1 MSESKPPPSNYG
13 YGYGYGYGAGGEA
26 SFHVND
32 LWRVIKNRWPTS
44 ITILVLVMG
53 TGFVVTKLQPK
64 IYESSVVLRVEKD
77 NKDLQVFQA
86 SFEGF
91 DPVFFQTEF
100 EMIQSKKVLYPVIEK
115 LGIAARLC
123 EEMEL
128 PEGSI
133 TDDQAFQIFRKSK
146 LQVQPFRNTKLI
158 EVVCQS
164 TKPDEAALY
173 ANTIADSYE
182 EVRRSEITGRS
193 DSGLKA
199 LAGEVEKQKEIVS
212 ASAARV
218 EKLRKELKIDELP
231 GSTAQVQ
238 STTLADQEIQRKESQ
253 LSELRADMISRKVR
267 LEKVADLS
275 IEQLE
280 STLPALNLEDPT
292 TASTKQQLLQALQ
305 NVAQMQKQG
314 YGKKHPEMQGAL
326 KVVAER
332 RDQLNKLITGIRRA
346 LEIDLKV
353 SQARVESLEKE
364 VQDLRE
370 TLRQDRTDRLAPYN
384 EARRDLET
392 QSQLLDVLT
401 SRYRQQA
408 VESKIET
415 RPVQIVNR
423 AEPSVRPVKP
433 NLKLNLALSLVVGL
447 VLGLS
452 LAFFI
457 EYLDTS
463 IKTMDDVERH
473 LGLSV
478 LAVIPKGAKFLT
490 QDEPNSRFAEGYR
503 ILCAKLNL
511 TGARESARSI
521 TVLSGGPGEGKSTT
535 SFNLA
540 WVCAQSGMK
549 VLVIDGDIRRPSM
562 HTAVGVEN
570 TLGLGEYLAGQAS
583 LEELIQT
590 TQVPNMEILTAGSLG
605 PEDLGGFSRARF
617 SSLLETCRPNYDVI
631 VVDSPPVLGISDA
644 SVISQEVDVTLL
656 LIQHRRYPRNVS
668 QRAKRVID
676 EVGGKLFGVILN
688 NVNIKTDDNYYYYA
702 GYSTS
707 YYGYRKRTP
716 RARSSKG
723 VASPLPMQESTPEWD
738 DLSESPGN
746 GAASAPKI
754 SYQQPPRGDSE
765 DRF

>member
-1 MSESKPPPSNYG
+1 
-13 YGYGYGYGAGGEA
+13 
-26 SFHVND
+26 
-32 LWRVIKNRWPTS
+32 
-44 ITILVLVMG
+44 
-53 TGFVVTKLQPK
+53 
-64 IYESSVVLRVEKD
+64 
-77 NKDLQVFQA
+77 
-86 SFEGF
+86 
-91 DPVFFQTEF
+91 
-100 EMIQSKKVLYPVIEK
+100 
-115 LGIAARLC
+115 
-123 EEMEL
+123 
-128 PEGSI
+128 
-133 TDDQAFQIFRKSK
+133 
-146 LQVQPFRNTKLI
+146 
-158 EVVCQS
+158 
-164 TKPDEAALY
+164 
-173 ANTIADSYE
+173 
-182 EVRRSEITGRS
+182 
-193 DSGLKA
+193 
-199 LAGEVEKQKEIVS
+199 
-212 ASAARV
+212 
-218 EKLRKELKIDELP
+218 
-231 GSTAQVQ
+231 
-238 STTLADQEIQRKESQ
+238 
-253 LSELRADMISRKVR
+253 MISRKVR

-292 TASTKQQLLQALQ
+292 TASTKQQYLHALQ
-305 NVAQMQKQG
+305 IVAQMQKQG

-332 RDQLNKLITGIRRA
+332 RDQLNKLVAGIRRA

-353 SQARVESLEKE
+353 SQARVEALEKE

-370 TLRQDRTDRLAPYN
+370 KLRADRTDRLAPYN

-392 QSQLLDVLT
+392 QSQLLDVLS
-401 SRYRQQA
+401 SRYRVQA
-408 VESKIET
+408 VESKIEV

-433 NLKLNLALSLVVGL
+433 SLKMNLALSLVVGL

-478 LAVIPKGAKFLT
+478 LSVIPRGAKFLT
-490 QDEPNSRFAEGYR
+490 QEEPNSRFAEGYR

-511 TGARESARSI
+511 TGARDSARSI

-535 SFNLA
+535 AFNLA

-549 VLVIDGDIRRPSM
+549 VLVIDGDVRRPSA
-562 HTAVGVEN
+562 HTAAGVEN
-570 TLGLGEYLAGQAS
+570 SLGLGEFLAGQAS
-583 LEELIQT
+583 LDELIQT
-590 TQVPNMEILTAGSLG
+590 SSVPNLEILTAGSLG

-617 SSLLETCRPNYDVI
+617 GSLLEICRPNYDVI

-702 GYSTS
+702 GYSSS
-707 YYGYRKRTP
+707 YYGYRKRQPQKRGQKAATAAAAAPAAETEAETESALVEPTQEVFSETP
-716 RARSSKG
+716 
-723 VASPLPMQESTPEWD
+723 
-738 DLSESPGN
+738 
-746 GAASAPKI
+746 APRVT
-754 SYQQPPRGDSE
+754 YMRPPSDDSE